1 MAMVHR
7 FYTHVALRRHTIP
20 LPNVQYDHALQKWTS
35 GGIPYKKNLVRLLQA
50 FYSLPPWKGK
60 LRIYC

>member
-20 LPNVQYDHALQKWTS
+20 LPYVQYDHALQKWTS

-50 FYSLPPWKGK
+50 V
-60 LRIYC
+60 